1 MWNSLFARSSARSS
15 FLSALTYEKFPAVR
29 AAKSAVKELV
39 SLLARSLDVHETE
52 SLSRHNGLLALA
64 ANDFCPEFHV
74 SPPDLGSLFSAGG
87 KFVGHCFFLIHATRL
102 AQQAIPRSQLAAI
115 HRYRR
120 KWTSA
125 AIRFKYSSLLE
136 ISEMEGKRRQARRKR

>member
-1 MWNSLFARSSARSS
+1 
-15 FLSALTYEKFPAVR
+15 LSALTYEKFPAVR

-64 ANDFCPEFHV
+64 ANDSCSEFHV
-74 SPPDLGSLFSAGG
+74 LPPDLRSLFSAGG

-102 AQQAIPRSQLAAI
+102 AQQAIPRSQLATI
-115 HRYRR
+115 HRDRR
-120 KWTSA
+120 K
-125 AIRFKYSSLLE
+125 
-136 ISEMEGKRRQARRKR
+136 MD